1 MEKITFKDS
10 RPPLGVK
17 PCFLAAEERISD
29 LTDGIKRQLSAEKPD
44 YDLIRRWSKEIG
56 WQCELIEHDR
66 RTHENKNQVF

>member
-1 MEKITFKDS
+1 MMKDIYN

-17 PCFLAAEERISD
+17 PCWVAAEGRIGD
-29 LTDGIKRQLSAEKPD
+29 LADGIKRQLGAESPD

-66 RTHENKNQVF
+66 RTNENKNQVF